1 MMHPSTCIKLCC
13 FYTTCVCKKN
23 EYFFFFDLIMRGC
36 TDQVLDIT
44 VLAFCTNIFFLC
56 NLKEKFF

>member
-23 EYFFFFDLIMRGC
+23 EFFFFFDLIMRGC
-36 TDQVLDIT
+36 TDQVLDVPIS
-44 VLAFCTNIFFLC
+44 FF
-56 NLKEKFF
+56 FVI